1 MCIMNQNF
9 SIPSQFRNRADFD
22 LRLDQN
28 ILVHKNPSYT
38 FYLRPSGYVPKS
50 GLILRDY
57 LLKQSGK
64 IDTALEIGIGELA
77 FIPISLIKHN
87 KAQMI
92 DSFEIDDVASEWA
105 QKNISVNDLEN
116 SIKIYRKWSTV
127 SDKKYDLIYSNPPQ
141 MPVMIN
147 KSFHDDGGRDGLQ
160 TIKRVITFAKDHL
173 KTNGRLILLVFDFL
187 NVEQQYNNR
196 GTLMNILRNNSLKG
210 VIRERFPVA
219 IRLGGRTETQ
229 LGWIKKQYPL
239 FDFNRDNNLGHSIL
253 VLEAKPS

>member
-1 MCIMNQNF
+1 M
-9 SIPSQFRNRADFD
+9 PPQFRNRDDFD
-22 LRLDQN
+22 CRLDQN

-38 FYLRPSGYVPKS
+38 FSLRPGGYVPKS

-64 IDTALEIGIGELA
+64 IDTALEIGVGELA
-77 FIPISLIKHN
+77 FIPISLVKHN

-92 DSFEIDDVASEWA
+92 DSLEIDDVAIEWA
-105 QKNISVNDLEN
+105 QKNISDNDLGSN
-116 SIKIYRKWSTV
+116 IKIYKQWSTV

-147 KSFHDDGGRDGLQ
+147 QSFHDDGGRDGLQ
-160 TIKRVITFAKDHL
+160 TIKRIVSFAKDHL
-173 KTNGRLILLVFDFL
+173 KTNGKLVLLVFDFL

-196 GTLMNILRNNSLKG
+196 DTLMDILRNNSFKG
-210 VIRERFPVA
+210 MIRERFPVV
-219 IRLGGRTETQ
+219 IRPGGRTETQ

-239 FDFNRDNNLGHSIL
+239 FDFNRGNHLGHSIL
-253 VLEAKPS
+253 VLEAKPF